1 MIWRRG
7 PMKPNAA
14 FLLSQVG
21 AHSAE
26 VWAGLLE
33 PLHLS
38 PAHSG
43 IIWLLSRAPGIRQ
56 HEMASTLR
64 MHPSRL
70 VGLLD
75 DLEKRG
81 LVERRD
87 QAHDR
92 RVYALHLTKAGDGVF
107 DQIRDLAAKHEA
119 MICAGLSEAE
129 CRRLA
134 DFLQRIAD
142 ARQLTLGVHPGFR
155 WLGRQI
161 KPGR

>member
-1 MIWRRG
+1 
-7 PMKPNAA
+7 MKPNAA

-26 VWAGLLE
+26 IWAGLLE
-33 PLHLS
+33 PLRLS

-43 IIWLLSRAPGIRQ
+43 IIWLLSRSAGIRQ

-87 QAHDR
+87 QERDR
-92 RVYALHLTKAGDGVF
+92 RVYSIHLTKAGEAVF

-119 MICAGLSEAE
+119 LICSTLSEAE

-134 DFLQRIAD
+134 DFLQRIA
-142 ARQLTLGVHPGFR
+142 ASRNLTVGVHPGFR

-161 KPGR
+161 KPTR